1 MHAHCNKKYMRLIYN
16 TFLKIIYINKNI
28 CPSCRWK
35 KKQIPVN
42 NTSVLKVAQS
52 NKKPEVG
59 YLSMSNK
66 RLSSS
71 VYCDIHVQSY
81 KFKS

>member
-1 MHAHCNKKYMRLIYN
+1 MKKQ
-16 TFLKIIYINKNI
+16 
-28 CPSCRWK
+28 
-35 KKQIPVN
+35 QIPVN

-52 NKKPEVG
+52 NKNPEVG

-71 VYCDIHVQSY
+71 VYRHIHVQSY